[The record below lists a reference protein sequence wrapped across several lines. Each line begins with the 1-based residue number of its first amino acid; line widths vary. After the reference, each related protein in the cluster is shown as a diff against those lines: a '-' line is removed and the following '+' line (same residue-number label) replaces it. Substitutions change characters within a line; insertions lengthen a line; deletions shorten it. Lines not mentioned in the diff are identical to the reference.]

1 MLKAKQIQFSHKK
14 HRILKG
20 VDVSLQFGEVLAIV
34 GPNGAGKSTLINIL
48 ANEKSISDD
57 NKIYFNEKT
66 FKEWDFKELA
76 FHKAKFSQSNSS
88 DIPLLVKDVV
98 LMGRYPY
105 FSSTPDEN
113 DWNVVFD
120 VMDKFEIL
128 HLKDNEYNHLSG
140 GEKQRVHLSRAFA
153 QLKNEMTYKLLFLD
167 EPLNNL
173 DVRNQYKVLKEVN
186 EFSKGNNSSIIVL
199 HDLNLAA
206 RFADKIV
213 LMKNG
218 EVLAYGDPN
227 EVFQQQ
233 IISDAYDFPC
243 AICEHPITSDPMII
257 FGN

>member
-20 VDVSLQFGEVLAIV
+20 VDVSLEYGEVLAIV

-48 ANEKSISDD
+48 ANEIEISDQ
-57 NKIYFNEKT
+57 NKILFNDKN

-76 FHKAKFSQSNSS
+76 LHKAKFSQSNSN

-105 FSSTPDEN
+105 FNSAPDQS
-113 DWNVVFD
+113 DWDIVFD
-120 VMDKFEIL
+120 AMDDFEIL
-128 HLKDNEYNHLSG
+128 HLKDKEYNHLSG
-140 GEKQRVHLSRAFA
+140 GEKQRVHLSRVFA
-153 QLKNEMTYKLLFLD
+153 QLKNETEFRLLFLD

-173 DVRNQYKVLKEVN
+173 DVRNQYKVLKKVN
-186 EFSKGNNSSIIVL
+186 QFSKGKNSAIVVL

-206 RFADKIV
+206 RYADKIL

-218 EVLAYGDPN
+218 EVMSYGAPN

-243 AICEHPITSDPMII
+243 AICKHPITSDPMIV